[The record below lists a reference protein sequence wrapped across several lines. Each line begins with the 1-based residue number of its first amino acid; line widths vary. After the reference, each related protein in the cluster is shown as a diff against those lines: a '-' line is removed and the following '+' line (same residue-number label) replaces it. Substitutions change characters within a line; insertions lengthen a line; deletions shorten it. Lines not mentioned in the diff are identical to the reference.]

1 MRRKAACLLI
11 PLAFAGCDEQPRNAQ
26 REAAPPPAQAA
37 ALPQPATPAAS
48 PRVAEALRETEERL
62 RARLRL
68 QGPLLQ
74 RGVTVHRQAMG
85 ETFAV
90 CGQINATRRGEDP
103 YIPYVAVI
111 GFEAG
116 RTTRSDLYFAATPS
130 EATRVY
136 FEMVDRCFDGGGPT
150 SPRAISRPMPP
161 APLELPRG
169 RPVEERAPLPVVA
182 PAAAPPPTATL
193 VSDPATGSA
202 LTRQH
207 ANVRSHP
214 TGGSAIL
221 RVAPGGQRLTI
232 YGEAPGNWFHVGD
245 GSEPWGWVHGSMLER

>member
-1 MRRKAACLLI
+1 MSKKLAAVLALLALAAC
-11 PLAFAGCDEQPRNAQ
+11 DEPPRNAQ
-26 REAAPPPAQAA
+26 RETAPVTPVAAPGV
-37 ALPQPATPAAS
+37 S
-48 PRVAEALRETEERL
+48 PRIGEALREAEDRL
-62 RARLRL
+62 RARLRV
-68 QGPLLQ
+68 QGPLMQ
-74 RGVTVHRQAMG
+74 RAVVVHRQALG
-85 ETFAV
+85 ESFAV

-116 RTTRSDLYFAATPS
+116 RVTRADLFFAATPA

-150 SPRAISRPMPP
+150 TPRAISRPMPP

-169 RPVEERAPLPVVA
+169 RPAEERAPPAVEA
-182 PAAAPPPTATL
+182 PAPMPVP
-193 VSDPATGSA
+193 VSGPSSGAA
-202 LTRQH
+202 LTRQP

-214 TGGSAIL
+214 TGGGTIL
-221 RVAPGGQRLTI
+221 RVAPGGQRLTVFA
-232 YGEAPGNWFHVGD
+232 EAPGGWYQVGE